1 MTDKA
6 VQGAINITTQ
16 TAFLRRRPAF
26 HPRQASMAVMTAG
39 TTAKAP
45 SKTAKAKAETNPA
58 KTLSFAAKPKKNKT
72 EVIAAKSAAQEAIPQ
87 ATRSAGR
94 PLAGRCAVLRLAGAL
109 SVMGVSGSEFIGL
122 I

>member
-26 HPRQASMAVMTAG
+26 HPRHASIAVMAAG

-45 SKTAKAKAETNPA
+45 NRTAKTKAETNPA
-58 KTLSFAAKPKKNKT
+58 KTLSFAAKPKKNRI
-72 EVIAAKSAAQEAIPQ
+72 EVIAARSAAQEAMAQ

-94 PLAGRCAVLRLAGAL
+94 PLAGLFAVLRLTGAL
-109 SVMGVSGSEFIGL
+109 SVMGVSGSEFISL